1 MINFT
6 VAIRTYNR
14 AANLPSL
21 LDHLQTQMKTKDI
34 TWEVLI
40 VNNNSTDNTAEIL
53 QHYQRHWQGGGQG
66 EAPLRIVLETRQ
78 GAAIARRRAIEEA
91 EGKWVGFIDDDAIP
105 SPTWIQ
111 DAFEFAESR
120 PQIGAFSGQILPE
133 YEVEPLPSF
142 DRIAYNMPLAF
153 RTDQFCYQQHPKWGY
168 PEGVGLVIRRD
179 VWLKYVPE
187 KQMIQGP
194 VKSGFALKGEENES
208 MSHLFRTDWELWY
221 NGEMSIVHRIPKE
234 RLERGYLLNFFRIIG
249 LSQHRFRML
258 RYQLW
263 QRPIVFP
270 LFIVNDVRRIVQH
283 YAKYRSVLGNDIA
296 ADCEWQMALHR
307 LISPFYIWWNL
318 LKNRAV
324 APDHGDQCPATK
336 QVTSH

>member
-1 MINFT
+1 MIKFT

-14 AANLPSL
+14 ATNLPLL
-21 LDHLQTQMKTKDI
+21 LDHLQTQMKAEGI
-34 TWEVLI
+34 PWEVLI
-40 VNNNSTDNTAEIL
+40 VDNNSTDNTAEIL
-53 QHYQRHWQGGGQG
+53 QTYQRHWTG
-66 EAPLRIVLETRQ
+66 EAPLRIVLEPRQ

-91 EGKWVGFIDDDAIP
+91 QGKWVGFIDDDAIP

-111 DAFEFAESR
+111 DAVEFAESR
-120 PQIGAFSGQILPE
+120 PKIAAFSGQILPE
-133 YEVEPLPSF
+133 YESEPLPSF

-187 KQMIQGP
+187 QQMIQGP
-194 VKSGFALKGEENES
+194 MKSGFALKGEENES
-208 MSHLFRTDWELWY
+208 LSHLYRTDWELWY
-221 NGEMSIVHRIPKE
+221 NGKMSIVHRIPTA
-234 RLERGYLLNFFRIIG
+234 RLERRYLLNFFRIIG

-258 RYQLW
+258 RYRSW
-263 QRPIVFP
+263 QRPLVFP
-270 LFIVNDVRRIVQH
+270 LFIVNDIRRIVQH
-283 YAKYRSVLGNDIA
+283 YVKYRSVLGNDIA

-324 APDHGDQCPATK
+324 APDNDDRRLETK
-336 QVTSH
+336 QATSH

>member
-1 MINFT
+1 MIDFT

-14 AANLPSL
+14 ASNLPLL
-21 LDHLQTQMKTKDI
+21 LDRLQFQMKTHGVQ
-34 TWEVLI
+34 WEVLI
-40 VNNNSTDNTAEIL
+40 VDNNSTDQTAEIIQQY
-53 QHYQRHWQGGGQG
+53 QHHWQG
-66 EAPLRIVLETRQ
+66 EAPLRSVLERQQ
-78 GAAIARRRAIEEA
+78 GAAIARRRAIREA
-91 EGKWVGFIDDDAIP
+91 RGKWVGFIDDDAIP

-120 PQIGAFSGQILPE
+120 TKIGAFSGRILPE
-133 YEVEPLPSF
+133 YEIEPLPSF

-153 RTDQFCYQQHPKWGY
+153 RTDQFCYQQHPKSGY

-179 VWLKYVPE
+179 VWLDYVPE

-208 MSHLFRTDWELWY
+208 LSHLFRTDWELWY

-258 RYQLW
+258 RYSFW

-283 YAKYRSVLGNDIA
+283 YVKYRSVLGNDIA

-324 APDHGDQCPATK
+324 APDDGDQRSATK
-336 QVTSH
+336 QATSH